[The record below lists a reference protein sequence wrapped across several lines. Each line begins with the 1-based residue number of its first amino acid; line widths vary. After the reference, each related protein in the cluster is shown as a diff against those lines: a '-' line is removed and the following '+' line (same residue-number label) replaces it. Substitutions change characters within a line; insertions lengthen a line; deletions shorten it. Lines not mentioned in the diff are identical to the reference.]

1 MSKVKLSG
9 AALLSPAPPVMV
21 TTRDAGGKDNI
32 ITIAWTGIVNSHPP
46 KAYISVRPERHSYG
60 MIKETGVFAINLTTA
75 PLARAADLCGVK
87 TGRKVDKF
95 AACGLE
101 KYEVEDFP
109 VPLIAESPLSLCCR
123 VCDVVPLG
131 SHDMFIADIVS
142 VYADEELFDKSGKLR
157 LDRTPLVAY
166 SHGEYFELGKR
177 LGDFGFSVRKKKR
190 SK

>member
-1 MSKVKLSG
+1 MSKVKLG
-9 AALLSPAPPVMV
+9 GGTLLSPVPAVMV
-21 TTRDAGGKDNI
+21 TTRDENGKDNI
-32 ITIAWTGIVNSHPP
+32 ITIAWTGIVSSHPP
-46 KAYISVRPERHSYG
+46 KAYISVRPERYSYG
-60 MIKETGVFAINLTTA
+60 IIKETGVFAINLTTSS
-75 PLARAADLCGVK
+75 LSRAADLCGVK
-87 TGRKVDKF
+87 TGKKVDKF

-123 VCDVVPLG
+123 VSDVVPLG

-142 VYADEELFDKSGKLR
+142 VYANEELFDKNGKLCLYR
-157 LDRTPLVAY
+157 APLAAY
-166 SHGEYFELGKR
+166 SHGEYFELGKK